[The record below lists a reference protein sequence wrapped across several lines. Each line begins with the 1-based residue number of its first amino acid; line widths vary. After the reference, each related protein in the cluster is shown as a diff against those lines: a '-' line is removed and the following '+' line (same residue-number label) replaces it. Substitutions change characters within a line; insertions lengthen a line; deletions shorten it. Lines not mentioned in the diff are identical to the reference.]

1 MCDFERI
8 VFVVRRKEL
17 YMHIS
22 LSEIM
27 NLKSETRNMNVELE
41 AESMTCYGETYDIVS
56 KEPVRLTLTSVGTKS
71 VLLKAAAALVLSAP
85 CSRCLEQVEVPFDF
99 DLEYKFNFTEDGR
112 AGIEDDDEPVNY
124 INGYELDV
132 DAFIGEEVM
141 IGFPMKVLCS
151 EECKG
156 ICTVCG
162 ANLNR
167 GECGCDRT
175 VLDPR
180 MSIIRDLFRQKEV

>member
-1 MCDFERI
+1 MSADIESTTCSYMGNDYSIIDKKPVEI
-8 VFVVRRKEL
+8 KLSSTKAMTVHLVAHIEL
-17 YMHIS
+17 S
-22 LSEIM
+22 LS
-27 NLKSETRNMNVELE
+27 V
-41 AESMTCYGETYDIVS
+41 
-56 KEPVRLTLTSVGTKS
+56 
-71 VLLKAAAALVLSAP
+71 P
-85 CSRCLEQVEVPFDF
+85 CDRCLEPVTVPFDIDVDEF
-99 DLEYKFNFTEDGR
+99 LTFSEDGSAR
-112 AGIEDDDEPVNY
+112 LEDDEEIINY

-132 DAFIGEEVM
+132 DGLVSEEVM
-141 IGFPMKVLCS
+141 IGFPMKVLCN

-156 ICTVCG
+156 ICSVCG

>member
-1 MCDFERI
+1 
-8 VFVVRRKEL
+8 
-17 YMHIS
+17 MHIS

-27 NLKSETRNMNVELE
+27 NLKSEVRSMNVDIEMQTYSLQGIEYEFISKSPVELHL
-41 AESMTCYGETYDIVS
+41 SQVSPKIV
-56 KEPVRLTLTSVGTKS
+56 KLIGHIALELSV
-71 VLLKAAAALVLSAP
+71 P
-85 CSRCLEQVEVPFDF
+85 CSRCLEPVSVPFDINL
-99 DLEYKFNFTEDGR
+99 DYRYVISDEGGASL
-112 AGIEDDDEPVNY
+112 EDDDEPINY

-132 DAFIGEEVM
+132 DGLVSEEVM
-141 IGFPMKVLCS
+141 IGFPMKVLCFD
-151 EECKG
+151 ECKG

>member
-1 MCDFERI
+1 
-8 VFVVRRKEL
+8 
-17 YMHIS
+17 MHIS

-27 NLKSETRNMNVELE
+27 NGRSDSSNMSAEIEMSTCEYMGSSYEIISRQPVALKLSSTKPMTVHLVAHIEL
-41 AESMTCYGETYDIVS
+41 S
-56 KEPVRLTLTSVGTKS
+56 LSV
-71 VLLKAAAALVLSAP
+71 P
-85 CSRCLEQVEVPFDF
+85 CDRCLEPVTVPFNCDVDELMTF
-99 DLEYKFNFTEDGR
+99 SEDGTAR
-112 AGIEDDDEPVNY
+112 LEEDEEIINY

-132 DAFIGEEVM
+132 DGLVSEEVM
-141 IGFPMKVLCS
+141 IGFPMKVLCN
-151 EECKG
+151 EDCKG
-156 ICTVCG
+156 ICSVCG